1 MESTMTHFYAVA
13 TLIFT
18 CAFTPAAAA
27 IEGPSSTHDEFAA
40 QTLDKIDRLEHLI
53 RAHQDTE
60 QTFLNEQKHLQE
72 IYGDLDSTNVYQDI
86 DLTSM
91 GGIRKSRE
99 RLKNLNT
106 RIEQF
111 AAAQKQSRT
120 SWKERAS
127 TADVDEPLRS
137 ELKDYFS
144 TGEPIIAAKYAA
156 WFEAMHTTSAAIA
169 QLLDTAQRH
178 LAGLE
183 WHDDQ
188 LIATAKRASIDLH
201 AAKKT
206 LADAYHRET
215 VTGRAALDSHDPSQ
229 QLLQDAMDEI
239 GNTIHHRDN
248 N

>member
-1 MESTMTHFYAVA
+1 MSRERETFRIYKTHGMESTMTHFYAVA
-13 TLIFT
+13 TLIAT

-27 IEGPSSTHDEFAA
+27 IEGPSSTHDEFVA
-40 QTLDKIDRLEHLI
+40 QTLAKIDRLEHLI

-91 GGIRKSRE
+91 DGIRKSRE

-106 RIEQF
+106 KIEQF

-120 SWKERAS
+120 AWQERVS

-144 TGEPIIAAKYAA
+144 TVSNKRRAEACLRIPLRRIKTDLRTIEVGYRTGKPISSLPGSCRSRWAGTGPRAPL
-156 WFEAMHTTSAAIA
+156 WVDR
-169 QLLDTAQRH
+169 LLIRVD
-178 LAGLE
+178 
-183 WHDDQ
+183 
-188 LIATAKRASIDLH
+188 RAS
-201 AAKKT
+201 T
-206 LADAYHRET
+206 L
-215 VTGRAALDSHDPSQ
+215 
-229 QLLQDAMDEI
+229 
-239 GNTIHHRDN
+239 
-248 N
+248 